1 MGGLVMIDP
10 NDLRVEVISPHR
22 QGGQHVAIT
31 ATPIKVTHIP
41 TGTTVQL
48 TCRSQ
53 HKAKLIAIEMI
64 EWALASN
71 SLI

>member
-1 MGGLVMIDP
+1 MIDP
-10 NDLRVEVISPHR
+10 SDLKVEVIYPENR
-22 QGGQHVAIT
+22 GGQHVGFT

-41 TGTTVQL
+41 TGTVAQV

-53 HKAKLIAIEMI
+53 HKARFLAIEMI